1 MRKEKFWSSLG
12 PRWEEWRKLRDFL
25 CFVVV
30 QRQKWIYEERQN
42 ALVWWWCTEYHE
54 SCSIIEISPALPFQ
68 RPHRSCRQAV
78 SHHQTSPP
86 TQLIMVSQMFKCV
99 TNTQQIKRHKHEE
112 DRKLGFRLY
121 IDTQIQT
128 HKVHKNL
135 FNCSNRI
142 NVLQETDRH
151 HHHYKKTNAAFSLPN
166 EAKDLILRV

>member
-1 MRKEKFWSSLG
+1 MRKEKFWSKMRRIKKIKGFFVFCCGSAAKVNL
-12 PRWEEWRKLRDFL
+12 WREAK
-25 CFVVV
+25 
-30 QRQKWIYEERQN
+30 
-42 ALVWWWCTEYHE
+42 WWCTEYHE

-99 TNTQQIKRHKHEE
+99 TNTQQIKRQKHEE
-112 DRKLGFRLY
+112 GRKLGFRLY

-135 FNCSNRI
+135 FNCSNRNRKMTVI
-142 NVLQETDRH
+142 IITTKKQMRH
-151 HHHYKKTNAAFSLPN
+151 FLCQMKLK
-166 EAKDLILRV
+166 I